1 MHCQEKME
9 DALRNLYQYASSVEY
24 NVPFDETSLLSS
36 LQQRLEN
43 AAMDIE
49 RQERCIVNQTRLTRE
64 ARTSNM
70 AIRTRRDISD
80 AAQKNTRI

>member
-1 MHCQEKME
+1 MHCQKKME

-49 RQERCIVNQTRLTRE
+49 RQE
-64 ARTSNM
+64 
-70 AIRTRRDISD
+70 
-80 AAQKNTRI
+80 